1 MSHSLPNFDLDY
13 LKDVLIRLLETPSP
27 SGYTDKVVHL
37 VGTELERLGI
47 PFELSRR
54 GAIRAKLP
62 GKQPPDRAIVTH
74 LDTLG
79 AMVKDLKP
87 NGRLALAP
95 IGTWSSRFAEGA
107 RVKILT
113 GDYTYSGTILPLK
126 ASGHIFD
133 REIDTQ
139 PVSWANL
146 EVRVD
151 ATATCREDL
160 QGLRIYIGDYV
171 GIDAE
176 PVILENGFIKSRH
189 LDDKAGVACLLT
201 AAKAVRDA
209 GLELPL
215 NCHLVFTL
223 SEEVGTGASGILS
236 HQVAEMVAIDNA
248 INGPGQNSSENGVTI
263 PIMDASGPF
272 DYHLTHK
279 LLRLCARHHIEH
291 TRDVYVNYRCDAAS
305 AIESGNDLRTAMISF
320 ALDASHGHE
329 RTHIDS
335 LEATCRLALAYL
347 LSPAT
352 FPRDRDEM
360 GPLKGFSDQPMWPVP
375 KERGWM

>member
-1 MSHSLPNFDLDY
+1 MSDLPAYDLDY
-13 LKDVLIRLLETPSP
+13 LKDVLIRLLEIPSP

-37 VGTELERLGI
+37 VGSELEALGI

-54 GAIRAKLP
+54 GAIRALLK
-62 GKQPPDRAIVTH
+62 GRQAPDRAVVAH

-87 NGRLALAP
+87 TGRLSLVP

-113 GDYTYSGTILPLK
+113 GDFTYSGTILPLK
-126 ASGHIFD
+126 SSGHIFH
-133 REIDTQ
+133 EAIDTQ
-139 PVSWANL
+139 PVSWDNL

-160 QGLRIYIGDYV
+160 QGLRIYIGDYI

-176 PVILENGFIKSRH
+176 PVILESGFIKSRH

-201 AAKAVRDA
+201 AAKAIQEASVS
-209 GLELPL
+209 LPL

-223 SEEVGTGASGILS
+223 SEEVGTGASGILP
-236 HQVAEMVAIDNA
+236 HEVAEMVAIDNA
-248 INGPGQNSSENGVTI
+248 MNGPGQNSSDDGVTI
-263 PIMDASGPF
+263 PIMDESGPF

-279 LLRLCARHHIEH
+279 LLQLSAKHHIEH
-291 TRDVYVNYRCDAAS
+291 TRDVYVHYRCDAAS
-305 AIESGNDLRTAMISF
+305 AIQSGSDLRTAMISF

-329 RTHIDS
+329 RTHIQS
-335 LEATCRLALAYL
+335 LEATCKLTLAYM
-347 LSPAT
+347 LSEAT
-352 FPRDRDEM
+352 FQRDRQEM
-360 GPLKGFSDQPMWPVP
+360 GPLDGFSDQPMWPVP
-375 KERGWM
+375 KERGWG